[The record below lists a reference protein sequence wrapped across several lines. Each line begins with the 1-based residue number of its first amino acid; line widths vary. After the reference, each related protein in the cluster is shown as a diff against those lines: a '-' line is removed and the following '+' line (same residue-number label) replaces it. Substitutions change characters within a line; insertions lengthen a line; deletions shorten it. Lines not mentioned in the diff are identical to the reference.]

1 MQNYALKYWKHRGPV
16 ETEEGLYFDI
26 SRGKY
31 KFLLR
36 LHLVLQQIF

>member
-16 ETEEGLYFDI
+16 ETEGLYFDI